1 MSDPVILIGMSTVG
15 GGLVSV
21 GLFETIEKA
30 QEAVQ
35 TGEVVQQHCFY
46 SVITP
51 AMNTVSQT
59 RQAPKISTYGS
70 II

>member
-1 MSDPVILIGMSTVG
+1 MSDPVILLGMSTVG
-15 GGLVSV
+15 GGLAAL

-35 TGEVVQQHCFY
+35 SGEVPKHCFF
-46 SVITP
+46 SIITP
-51 AMNTVSQT
+51 AMNTISET
-59 RQAPKISTYGS
+59 RQAPKITTYGS